1 MNLFKKYNLLF
12 FGLLISIIVIGQ
24 EKITIKGNIRDINGN
39 PIGNA
44 NIKVFTKEIEVST
57 GAVSDKNGLFNLS
70 LSNFKTTIEITHVNF
85 KKISKTINPE
95 RNSTL
100 SIKMRNKVLK
110 TLEVEYKDPGSSPT
124 EILPTIN
131 ASNIALP
138 SGNIEGLLSSVGFGV
153 RQNNELSSG
162 FSVRGGNFDENLI
175 YVNGIEVYRPFLAR
189 SGQQEGLSFI
199 NPSMVEN
206 ITFSAGGFDAKYG
219 DKLSSVLDISYKEP
233 VAFEANLSTSLLG
246 TQIQFG
252 DRPSSLINYN
262 IGFRYRTNAYLLG
275 ALDTKGEYQPRF
287 MDVQGLVNFN
297 INEKL
302 KLSVFGT
309 TANNLFSVKPEN
321 RQTNFGNINEAL
333 RFTVYYEGQEN
344 TQYKTYMGAV
354 ALKHQKSENLS
365 LNYFI
370 STFNT
375 DETEYFDLLGEYRLD
390 ELERDLGSDQYGD
403 IAYNRG
409 VGAFLNHARNQL
421 RANVINFY
429 HNGDFN
435 QGNQKTSWG
444 IKVQDEQVRNTI
456 KEWNYLDSARFNT
469 PREAD
474 SIGYQDPSNIPY
486 QELHLSKFIKADNE
500 IESSRVTGFV
510 QHRFKIDREKNIH
523 LIYKEDSNSSLD
535 TIFSTQ
541 DYFTATV
548 GLRANY
554 WSYNNQTVLSP
565 RINFKWRPAFYKFE
579 NQKIYRQNITFR
591 LATGYYYQ
599 PPFYRAARNL
609 NGELNPMI
617 RAQKSIHLVAG
628 GDMVFNMWD
637 RKFKVGSEIYY
648 KFLEDII
655 PYEIEN
661 VRVNYYGE
669 NLASGYARGID
680 LKINGEFVEGI
691 QSYASLSWLQTK
703 ENIKNDFYYEYF
715 NQEGEKI
722 IPGYTID
729 QNIVDSTRYE
739 PGFIPRPTDQRLSFS
754 MFFQDQM
761 PDDWDTDKIKWSTM
775 KVNINVLVG
784 SRLPYGPPGN
794 QRFSDTLRSSF
805 YKRVD
810 IGFSKDIINNET
822 DKSKFKEKSI
832 LNGIESMWIAFEVFN
847 LLDISNTTNYTWIR
861 DVSGRQYS
869 IPSFLTSRRLNLKLV
884 TRF

>member
-1 MNLFKKYNLLF
+1 MILNKKYLSFILM
-12 FGLLISIIVIGQ
+12 LIFSSLIFGQ
-24 EKITIKGNIRDINGN
+24 ENIIIKGSIKTSKGKPVNKANVAVVDTKIGTTSNKKGEFQFKIENNGYFN
-39 PIGNA
+39 L
-44 NIKVFTKEIEVST
+44 EVS
-57 GAVSDKNGLFNLS
+57 
-70 LSNFKTTIEITHVNF
+70 HVKF
-85 KKISKTINPE
+85 QKIHKKLNPE
-95 RNSTL
+95 TDTVIFIR
-100 SIKMRNKVLK
+100 MENKVLQ
-110 TLEVEYKDPGSSPT
+110 THNVEYIDPGSSTT

-131 ASNIALP
+131 AANVALP

-162 FSVRGGNFDENLI
+162 FNVRGGNFDENLI

-206 ITFSAGGFDAKYG
+206 IVFSAGGFDAKYG
-219 DKLSSVLDISYKEP
+219 DKLSSVLDISYREP
-233 VAFEANLSTSLLG
+233 IDFEANLSTSLLG
-246 TQIQFG
+246 TQLQFG
-252 DRPSSLINYN
+252 DRPNSLINYN
-262 IGFRYRTNAYLLG
+262 FGFRYRTNAYLLG

-287 MDVQGLVNFN
+287 ADVQGLINFN
-297 INEKL
+297 LNEKL
-302 KLSVFGT
+302 KLTAFGT
-309 TANNLFSVKPEN
+309 AANNLFSVQPEN

-344 TQYKTYMGAV
+344 TQYKTYMGA
-354 ALKHQKSENLS
+354 LSLLHQTNEKLS

-390 ELERDLGSDQYGD
+390 ELERDLSSDQYGD
-403 IAYNRG
+403 VAYNRG

-421 RANVINFY
+421 KANVINFY
-429 HNGDFN
+429 HRGDFIN
-435 QGNQKTSWG
+435 KKQKTSWG
-444 IKVQDEQVRNTI
+444 LKLQGEKVTNDI

-469 PREAD
+469 PKPID
-474 SIGYQDPSNIPY
+474 SVGYQDPSSIPY
-486 QELHLSKFIKADNE
+486 QQLVLSNLIKANNK
-500 IESSRVTGFV
+500 IASSRVTGFI
-510 QHRFKIDREKNIH
+510 QHRFKFNR
-523 LIYKEDSNSSLD
+523 LKEINLQYNSDSNFNLD
-535 TIFSTQ
+535 TTFNSQ
-541 DYFTATV
+541 DYFTATI
-548 GLRANY
+548 GARANY
-554 WSYNNQTVLSP
+554 WTFNNQNVFSP
-565 RINFKWRPAFYKFE
+565 RINIKWRPAFYKFE
-579 NQKIYRQNITFR
+579 NNQIVRKNITFR

-599 PPFYRAARNL
+599 PPFYRAARYL
-609 NGELNPMI
+609 DGSINPAI
-617 RAQKSIHLVAG
+617 RAQKSIHIVAG
-628 GDMVFNMWD
+628 GDLVFNMWN
-637 RKFKVGSEIYY
+637 RKFKFGSEIYY
-648 KFLEDII
+648 KFLKDII

-703 ENIKNDFYYEYF
+703 EDLSNDFYYEYF
-715 NQEGEKI
+715 NQNGEKI

-729 QNIVDSTRYE
+729 QTRADSILYE

-761 PDDWDTDKIKWSTM
+761 PDDWDTEKVKWSNM
-775 KVNINVLVG
+775 KVNINVLVA

-794 QRFSDTLRSSF
+794 KRYSDTLRSSF

-810 IGFSKDIINNET
+810 IGFSKDLINNET
-822 DKSKFKEKSI
+822 DRSKFKEKSI
-832 LNGIESMWIAFEVFN
+832 FNEIEALWIAFEVFN

-884 TRF
+884 ARF

>member
-1 MNLFKKYNLLF
+1 MILNKKYRSFILM
-12 FGLLISIIVIGQ
+12 LIFSSLIFGQ
-24 EKITIKGNIRDINGN
+24 ENVIIKGSIKTSKGKPVNKANVVVIDTK
-39 PIGNA
+39 IGTTSNKKGEFQFKIE
-44 NIKVFTKEIEVST
+44 NTGYFNLEVS
-57 GAVSDKNGLFNLS
+57 
-70 LSNFKTTIEITHVNF
+70 HV
-85 KKISKTINPE
+85 KYQKISKKLNPE
-95 RNSTL
+95 TDTVIFIR
-100 SIKMRNKVLK
+100 MENKVLQ
-110 TLEVEYKDPGSSPT
+110 THDVEYKDPGSSTT

-131 ASNIALP
+131 AANIALP

-162 FSVRGGNFDENLI
+162 FNVRGGNFDENLI

-206 ITFSAGGFDAKYG
+206 IIFSAGGFDAKYG
-219 DKLSSVLDISYKEP
+219 DKLSSVLDISYREP
-233 VAFEANLSTSLLG
+233 IDFEANLSTSLLG
-246 TQIQFG
+246 TQLQFG
-252 DRPSSLINYN
+252 DRPNSLINYN
-262 IGFRYRTNAYLLG
+262 FGFRYRTNAYLLG

-287 MDVQGLVNFN
+287 ADVQGLINFN
-297 INEKL
+297 LNEKL
-302 KLSVFGT
+302 KLTAFGT
-309 TANNLFSVKPEN
+309 AANNLFSVQPEN

-344 TQYKTYMGAV
+344 TQYKTYMGA
-354 ALKHQKSENLS
+354 LSLQHQTTEKLS

-390 ELERDLGSDQYGD
+390 ELERDLSSDQYGD
-403 IAYNRG
+403 VAYNRG

-421 RANVINFY
+421 KANVINFY
-429 HNGDFN
+429 HKGDFIN
-435 QGNQKTSWG
+435 KKQKTSWG
-444 IKVQDEQVRNTI
+444 LKLQGEKVTNDI

-469 PREAD
+469 PKPID
-474 SIGYQDPSNIPY
+474 SVGYQDPSSIPY
-486 QELHLSKFIKADNE
+486 QQLVLSNLIKANNK
-500 IESSRVTGFV
+500 IATSRVTGFI
-510 QHRFKIDREKNIH
+510 QHRFKFNRS
-523 LIYKEDSNSSLD
+523 KEINLQYNTDSNFNLD
-535 TIFSTQ
+535 TTFNSQ
-541 DYFTATV
+541 DYFTATI
-548 GLRANY
+548 GARANY
-554 WSYNNQTVLSP
+554 WTFNNQTVFSP
-565 RINFKWRPAFYKFE
+565 RINIKWRPAFYKFE
-579 NQKIYRQNITFR
+579 NNQIERKNITFR

-599 PPFYRAARNL
+599 PPFYRAARYL
-609 NGELNPMI
+609 DGSINPAI
-617 RAQKSIHLVAG
+617 RAQKSIHIVAG
-628 GDMVFNMWD
+628 GDLVFNMWN
-637 RKFKVGSEIYY
+637 RKFKFGSEIYY
-648 KFLEDII
+648 KFLQDII

-703 ENIKNDFYYEYF
+703 EDLFNDFYYEYF
-715 NQEGEKI
+715 NQNGEKI

-729 QNIVDSTRYE
+729 QTRADSILYE

-761 PDDWDTDKIKWSTM
+761 PNDWDTEKVKWSNM
-775 KVNINVLVG
+775 KVNINVLVA

-794 QRFSDTLRSSF
+794 KRYSDTLRSSF

-810 IGFSKDIINNET
+810 IGFCKDLINNET
-822 DKSKFKEKSI
+822 DRSKFKEKSI
-832 LNGIESMWIAFEVFN
+832 FNEIEALWIAFEVFN

-884 TRF
+884 ARF

>member
-1 MNLFKKYNLLF
+1 MILNKKYRSFILM
-12 FGLLISIIVIGQ
+12 LIFSSLIFGQ
-24 EKITIKGNIRDINGN
+24 ENVIIKGSIKTSKGKPVNKANVVVIDTKIGTTSNKKGEFQFKIENNGFFN
-39 PIGNA
+39 L
-44 NIKVFTKEIEVST
+44 EVS
-57 GAVSDKNGLFNLS
+57 
-70 LSNFKTTIEITHVNF
+70 HVKYQKIY
-85 KKISKTINPE
+85 KKLNPE
-95 RNSTL
+95 TDTVIFIR
-100 SIKMRNKVLK
+100 MENKVLQ
-110 TLEVEYKDPGSSPT
+110 THDVEYKDPGSSTT

-131 ASNIALP
+131 AANVALP

-162 FSVRGGNFDENLI
+162 FNVRGGNFDENLI

-206 ITFSAGGFDAKYG
+206 IVFSAGGFDAKYG
-219 DKLSSVLDISYKEP
+219 DKLSSVLDISYREP
-233 VAFEANLSTSLLG
+233 IDFEANLSTSLLG
-246 TQIQFG
+246 TQLQFG
-252 DRPSSLINYN
+252 DRPNSLINYN
-262 IGFRYRTNAYLLG
+262 FGFRYRTNAYLLG

-287 MDVQGLVNFN
+287 ADVQGLINFN
-297 INEKL
+297 LNEKL
-302 KLSVFGT
+302 KLTAFGSA
-309 TANNLFSVKPEN
+309 ANNLFSVQPEN

-344 TQYKTYMGAV
+344 TQYKTYMGA
-354 ALKHQKSENLS
+354 LSLQHQTTEKLS

-390 ELERDLGSDQYGD
+390 ELERDLSSDQYGD
-403 IAYNRG
+403 VAYNRG

-421 RANVINFY
+421 KANVINFY
-429 HNGDFN
+429 HKGDFIN
-435 QGNQKTSWG
+435 KKQKTSWG
-444 IKVQDEQVRNTI
+444 LKLQGEKVTNDI

-469 PREAD
+469 PKPID
-474 SIGYQDPSNIPY
+474 SVGYQDPSSIPY
-486 QELHLSKFIKADNE
+486 QQLVLSNLIKANNK
-500 IESSRVTGFV
+500 IASSRVTGFI
-510 QHRFKIDREKNIH
+510 QHRFKFNRS
-523 LIYKEDSNSSLD
+523 KEINLQYNTDSNFNLD
-535 TIFSTQ
+535 TTFNSQ
-541 DYFTATV
+541 DYFTATI
-548 GLRANY
+548 GARANY
-554 WSYNNQTVLSP
+554 WTFNNQTVFSP
-565 RINFKWRPAFYKFE
+565 RINIKWRPAFYKFE
-579 NQKIYRQNITFR
+579 NNQIERKNITFR

-599 PPFYRAARNL
+599 PPFYRAARYL
-609 NGELNPMI
+609 DGSINPAI
-617 RAQKSIHLVAG
+617 RAQKSIHIVAG
-628 GDMVFNMWD
+628 GDLVFNMWN
-637 RKFKVGSEIYY
+637 RKFKFGSEIYY
-648 KFLEDII
+648 KFLQDII

-703 ENIKNDFYYEYF
+703 EDLSNDFYYEYF
-715 NQEGEKI
+715 NQNGDKI

-729 QNIVDSTRYE
+729 QTRADSILYE

-761 PDDWDTDKIKWSTM
+761 PDDWDTEKVKWSNM
-775 KVNINVLVG
+775 KVNINILVA

-794 QRFSDTLRSSF
+794 KRYSDTLRSSF

-810 IGFSKDIINNET
+810 IGFSKDLINNET
-822 DKSKFKEKSI
+822 DRSKFKEKSI
-832 LNGIESMWIAFEVFN
+832 FNEIEALWIAFEIFN

-884 TRF
+884 ARF

>member
-1 MNLFKKYNLLF
+1 MILNKKNGSFILMLIF
-12 FGLLISIIVIGQ
+12 SSLVFGQENIIIKGSLKTSKGKPINKANISVIGT
-24 EKITIKGNIRDINGN
+24 KIGTTSNKKGEF
-39 PIGNA
+39 
-44 NIKVFTKEIEVST
+44 KFEIENT
-57 GAVSDKNGLFNLS
+57 GSFNLEVS
-70 LSNFKTTIEITHVNF
+70 HV
-85 KKISKTINPE
+85 KYQKISKKL
-95 RNSTL
+95 NSDTD
-100 SIKMRNKVLK
+100 SVIFIKMKNKVLQ
-110 TLEVEYKDPGSSPT
+110 TLDVEYKDPGSSTT

-131 ASNIALP
+131 ASNVALP

-162 FSVRGGNFDENLI
+162 FNVRGGNFDENLI

-206 ITFSAGGFDAKYG
+206 IVFSAGGFDAKYG
-219 DKLSSVLDISYKEP
+219 DKLSSVLDISYREP
-233 VAFEANLSTSLLG
+233 VDFEANLSTSLLG
-246 TQIQFG
+246 TQLQFG
-252 DRPSSLINYN
+252 DRPNSLINYN
-262 IGFRYRTNAYLLG
+262 FGFRYRTNAYLLG

-287 MDVQGLVNFN
+287 ADVQGLINFN
-297 INEKL
+297 LNEKL
-302 KLSVFGT
+302 KLTLFGT
-309 TANNLFSVKPEN
+309 AANNLFSVQPEN

-344 TQYKTYMGAV
+344 TQYKTYMGA
-354 ALKHQKSENLS
+354 LSLQHQTTEKLS

-390 ELERDLGSDQYGD
+390 ELERDLSSDQYGD
-403 IAYNRG
+403 VAYNRG

-421 RANVINFY
+421 KANVINFY
-429 HNGDFN
+429 HKGDFIN
-435 QGNQKTSWG
+435 KKQKTSWG
-444 IKVQDEQVRNTI
+444 LKLQGENVTNDI

-469 PREAD
+469 PKPID
-474 SIGYQDPSNIPY
+474 SVGYQDPSSIPY
-486 QELHLSKFIKADNE
+486 QQLVLSNLIKANNK
-500 IESSRVTGFV
+500 IASSRVTGFI
-510 QHRFKIDREKNIH
+510 QHRFKFNRS
-523 LIYKEDSNSSLD
+523 KEINLQYNTDSNFNLD
-535 TIFSTQ
+535 TTFTSQ
-541 DYFTATV
+541 DYFTATI
-548 GLRANY
+548 GARANY
-554 WSYNNQTVLSP
+554 WTFNNQTVFSP
-565 RINFKWRPAFYKFE
+565 RINIKWRPAFYKFE
-579 NQKIYRQNITFR
+579 NNQIVRKNITFR

-599 PPFYRAARNL
+599 PPFYRAARYL
-609 NGELNPMI
+609 DGSINPTI
-617 RAQKSIHLVAG
+617 RAQKSIHIVAG
-628 GDMVFNMWD
+628 GDLVFNMWD
-637 RKFKVGSEIYY
+637 RKFKFGSEIYY
-648 KFLEDII
+648 KFLQDII

-703 ENIKNDFYYEYF
+703 EDLSNDFYYEYF
-715 NQEGEKI
+715 NQNGEKI

-729 QNIVDSTRYE
+729 QNRADSILYE

-761 PDDWDTDKIKWSTM
+761 PDDWDTEKVKWSNM
-775 KVNINVLVG
+775 KVNINVLVA

-794 QRFSDTLRSSF
+794 KRYSDTLRSSF

-810 IGFSKDIINNET
+810 IGFSKYLINNET
-822 DKSKFKEKSI
+822 DRSKFKEKSI
-832 LNGIESMWIAFEVFN
+832 FNEIEALWIAFEVFN

-884 TRF
+884 ARF

>member
-1 MNLFKKYNLLF
+1 MILNKKNGSFILMLF
-12 FGLLISIIVIGQ
+12 FTSLVFGQ
-24 EKITIKGNIRDINGN
+24 ENVTIKGSLKTSKGKPINK
-39 PIGNA
+39 A
-44 NIKVFTKEIEVST
+44 NISVIGTKIGTTSNKKGEFKFEIENT
-57 GAVSDKNGLFNLS
+57 GSFNLEVS
-70 LSNFKTTIEITHVNF
+70 HV
-85 KKISKTINPE
+85 KYQKISKKL
-95 RNSTL
+95 NSDTD
-100 SIKMRNKVLK
+100 SVIFIKMKNKVLQ
-110 TLEVEYKDPGSSPT
+110 TLDVEYKDPGSSTT

-131 ASNIALP
+131 ASNVALP

-162 FSVRGGNFDENLI
+162 FNVRGGNFDENLI

-206 ITFSAGGFDAKYG
+206 IVFSAGGFDAKYG
-219 DKLSSVLDISYKEP
+219 DKLSSVLDISYREP
-233 VAFEANLSTSLLG
+233 VDFEANLSTSLLG
-246 TQIQFG
+246 TQLQFG
-252 DRPSSLINYN
+252 DRPNSLINYN
-262 IGFRYRTNAYLLG
+262 FGFRYRTNAYLLG

-287 MDVQGLVNFN
+287 ADVQGLINFN
-297 INEKL
+297 LNEKL
-302 KLSVFGT
+302 KLTAFGT
-309 TANNLFSVKPEN
+309 AANNLFSVQPEN

-344 TQYKTYMGAV
+344 TQYKTYMGA
-354 ALKHQKSENLS
+354 LSLQHQTTEKLS

-390 ELERDLGSDQYGD
+390 ELERDLSSDQYGD
-403 IAYNRG
+403 VAYNRG

-421 RANVINFY
+421 KANVINFY
-429 HNGDFN
+429 HKGDFIN
-435 QGNQKTSWG
+435 KKQKTSWG
-444 IKVQDEQVRNTI
+444 LKLQGENVTNDI

-469 PREAD
+469 PKPID
-474 SIGYQDPSNIPY
+474 SVGYQDPSSIPY
-486 QELHLSKFIKADNE
+486 QQLVLSNLIKANNK
-500 IESSRVTGFV
+500 IASSRLTGFV
-510 QHRFKIDREKNIH
+510 QHRFKFNRS
-523 LIYKEDSNSSLD
+523 KEINLQYNTDSNFNLD
-535 TIFSTQ
+535 TTFTSQ
-541 DYFTATV
+541 DYFTATI
-548 GLRANY
+548 GARANY
-554 WSYNNQTVLSP
+554 WTFNNQTVFSP
-565 RINFKWRPAFYKFE
+565 RINIKWRPAFYKFE
-579 NQKIYRQNITFR
+579 NNQIVRKNITFR

-599 PPFYRAARNL
+599 PPFYRAARYL
-609 NGELNPMI
+609 DGSINPTI
-617 RAQKSIHLVAG
+617 RAQKSIHIVAG
-628 GDMVFNMWD
+628 GDLVFNMWD
-637 RKFKVGSEIYY
+637 RKFKFGSEIYY
-648 KFLEDII
+648 KFLQDII

-703 ENIKNDFYYEYF
+703 EDLSNDFYYEYF
-715 NQEGEKI
+715 NQNGEKI

-729 QNIVDSTRYE
+729 QNRADSILYE

-761 PDDWDTDKIKWSTM
+761 PDDWDTEKVKWSNM
-775 KVNINVLVG
+775 KVNINVLVA

-794 QRFSDTLRSSF
+794 KRYSDTLRSSF

-810 IGFSKDIINNET
+810 IGFSKDLINNET
-822 DKSKFKEKSI
+822 DRSKFKEKSI
-832 LNGIESMWIAFEVFN
+832 FNEIEALWIAFEVFN

-884 TRF
+884 ARF

>member
-1 MNLFKKYNLLF
+1 MILNKKYRSFILM
-12 FGLLISIIVIGQ
+12 LIFSSLIFGQ
-24 EKITIKGNIRDINGN
+24 ENVIIKGSIKTSKGKPVNKANVVVIDTK
-39 PIGNA
+39 IGTTSN
-44 NIKVFTKEIEVST
+44 KKGEFQFEIENT
-57 GAVSDKNGLFNLS
+57 GYFNLEVS
-70 LSNFKTTIEITHVNF
+70 HV
-85 KKISKTINPE
+85 KYQKISKKLNTETDTVILI
-95 RNSTL
+95 RM
-100 SIKMRNKVLK
+100 KNKVLQ
-110 TLEVEYKDPGSSPT
+110 THDVEYKDPGSSTT

-131 ASNIALP
+131 AANVALP

-162 FSVRGGNFDENLI
+162 FNVRGGNFDENLI

-206 ITFSAGGFDAKYG
+206 IVFSAGGFDAKYG
-219 DKLSSVLDISYKEP
+219 DKLSSVLDISYREP
-233 VAFEANLSTSLLG
+233 IDFEANLSTSLLG
-246 TQIQFG
+246 TQLQFG
-252 DRPSSLINYN
+252 DRPNSLINYN
-262 IGFRYRTNAYLLG
+262 FGFRYRTNAYLLG

-287 MDVQGLVNFN
+287 ADVQGLINFN
-297 INEKL
+297 LNEKL
-302 KLSVFGT
+302 KLTAFGT
-309 TANNLFSVKPEN
+309 AANNLFSVQPEN

-344 TQYKTYMGAV
+344 TQYKTYMGA
-354 ALKHQKSENLS
+354 LSLQHQTTEKLS

-390 ELERDLGSDQYGD
+390 ELERDLSSDQYGD
-403 IAYNRG
+403 VAYNRG

-421 RANVINFY
+421 KANVINFY
-429 HNGDFN
+429 HKGDFIN
-435 QGNQKTSWG
+435 KKQKTSWG
-444 IKVQDEQVRNTI
+444 LKLQGEKVTNDI

-469 PREAD
+469 PKPID
-474 SIGYQDPSNIPY
+474 SVGYQDPSSIPY
-486 QELHLSKFIKADNE
+486 QQLVLSNLIKANNKM
-500 IESSRVTGFV
+500 ESSRVTGFV
-510 QHRFKIDREKNIH
+510 QHRFKFNRSKDINFQ
-523 LIYKEDSNSSLD
+523 YTTDSNFNLD
-535 TIFSTQ
+535 TTFTSQ
-541 DYFTATV
+541 DYFTATI
-548 GLRANY
+548 GARANY
-554 WSYNNQTVLSP
+554 WTFNNQTVFSP
-565 RINFKWRPAFYKFE
+565 RINIKWRPAFYKFE
-579 NQKIYRQNITFR
+579 NNQIERKNITFR

-599 PPFYRAARNL
+599 PPFYRAARYL
-609 NGELNPMI
+609 DGSINPAI
-617 RAQKSIHLVAG
+617 RAQKSIHIVAG
-628 GDMVFNMWD
+628 GDLVFNMWD
-637 RKFKVGSEIYY
+637 RKFKFGSEIYY
-648 KFLEDII
+648 KFLQDII

-661 VRVNYYGE
+661 VRVNYYGQ

-703 ENIKNDFYYEYF
+703 EDLSNDFYYEYF
-715 NQEGEKI
+715 NQNGEKI

-729 QNIVDSTRYE
+729 QNRADSILYE

-761 PDDWDTDKIKWSTM
+761 PDDWDTEKIKWSNM
-775 KVNINVLVG
+775 KVNINILVA

-794 QRFSDTLRSSF
+794 KRYSDTLRSSF

-810 IGFSKDIINNET
+810 IGFSKDLINNET
-822 DKSKFKEKSI
+822 DRSKFKEKSI
-832 LNGIESMWIAFEVFN
+832 FNEIEALWIAFEVFN

-884 TRF
+884 ARF

>member
-1 MNLFKKYNLLF
+1 MILNKKYRSF
-12 FGLLISIIVIGQ
+12 ILILIFSSLIFGQ
-24 EKITIKGNIRDINGN
+24 ENVIIKGSIKTSKGKPVNKANVVVIDTK
-39 PIGNA
+39 IGTTSNKKGEFQFKIE
-44 NIKVFTKEIEVST
+44 NTGYFNLEVS
-57 GAVSDKNGLFNLS
+57 
-70 LSNFKTTIEITHVNF
+70 HV
-85 KKISKTINPE
+85 KYQKISKKLNPE
-95 RNSTL
+95 TDTVIFIR
-100 SIKMRNKVLK
+100 MENKVLQ
-110 TLEVEYKDPGSSPT
+110 THDVEYKDPGSSTT

-131 ASNIALP
+131 AANVALP

-162 FSVRGGNFDENLI
+162 FNVRGGNFDENLI

-206 ITFSAGGFDAKYG
+206 IVFSAGGFDAKYG
-219 DKLSSVLDISYKEP
+219 DKLSSVLDISYREP
-233 VAFEANLSTSLLG
+233 IDFEANLSTSLLG
-246 TQIQFG
+246 TQLQFG
-252 DRPSSLINYN
+252 DRPNSLINYN
-262 IGFRYRTNAYLLG
+262 FGFRYRTNAYLLG

-287 MDVQGLVNFN
+287 ADVQGLINFN
-297 INEKL
+297 LNEKL
-302 KLSVFGT
+302 KLTAFGT
-309 TANNLFSVKPEN
+309 AANNLFSVQPEN

-344 TQYKTYMGAV
+344 TQYKTYMGA
-354 ALKHQKSENLS
+354 LSLQHQTTEKLS

-390 ELERDLGSDQYGD
+390 ELERDLSSDQYGD
-403 IAYNRG
+403 VAYNRG

-421 RANVINFY
+421 KANVINFY
-429 HNGDFN
+429 HKGDFIN
-435 QGNQKTSWG
+435 KKQKTSWG
-444 IKVQDEQVRNTI
+444 LKLQGEKVTNDI

-469 PREAD
+469 PKPID
-474 SIGYQDPSNIPY
+474 SVGYQDPSSIPY
-486 QELHLSKFIKADNE
+486 QQLVLSNLIKANNK
-500 IESSRVTGFV
+500 IASSRVTGFI
-510 QHRFKIDREKNIH
+510 QHRFKFNRS
-523 LIYKEDSNSSLD
+523 KEINLQYNTDSNFNLD
-535 TIFSTQ
+535 TTFNSQ
-541 DYFTATV
+541 DYFTATI
-548 GLRANY
+548 GARANY
-554 WSYNNQTVLSP
+554 WTFNNQTVFSP
-565 RINFKWRPAFYKFE
+565 RINIKWRPAFYKFE
-579 NQKIYRQNITFR
+579 NNQIERKNITFR

-599 PPFYRAARNL
+599 PPFYRAARYL
-609 NGELNPMI
+609 DGSINPAI
-617 RAQKSIHLVAG
+617 RAQKSIHIVAG
-628 GDMVFNMWD
+628 GDLVFNMWN
-637 RKFKVGSEIYY
+637 RKFKFGSEIYY
-648 KFLEDII
+648 KFLQDII

-703 ENIKNDFYYEYF
+703 EDLSNDFYYEYF
-715 NQEGEKI
+715 NQNGEKI

-729 QNIVDSTRYE
+729 QTRADSILYE

-761 PDDWDTDKIKWSTM
+761 PDDWDTEKIKWSNM
-775 KVNINVLVG
+775 KVNINILVA

-794 QRFSDTLRSSF
+794 KRYSDTLRSSF

-810 IGFSKDIINNET
+810 IGFSKDLINNET
-822 DKSKFKEKSI
+822 DRSKFKEKSI
-832 LNGIESMWIAFEVFN
+832 FNEIEALWIAFEVFN

-884 TRF
+884 ARF

>member
-1 MNLFKKYNLLF
+1 MILNKKYRSFILM
-12 FGLLISIIVIGQ
+12 LIFSSLIFGQ
-24 EKITIKGNIRDINGN
+24 ENVIIKGSIKTSKGKPVNKANVVVIDTK
-39 PIGNA
+39 IGTTSN
-44 NIKVFTKEIEVST
+44 KKGEFQFEIENT
-57 GAVSDKNGLFNLS
+57 GYFNLEVS
-70 LSNFKTTIEITHVNF
+70 HV
-85 KKISKTINPE
+85 KYQKISKKLNPE
-95 RNSTL
+95 TDTVIFIR
-100 SIKMRNKVLK
+100 MENKVLQ
-110 TLEVEYKDPGSSPT
+110 THDVEYKDPGSSTT

-131 ASNIALP
+131 AANVALP

-162 FSVRGGNFDENLI
+162 FNVRGGNFDENLI

-206 ITFSAGGFDAKYG
+206 IVFSAGGFDAKYG
-219 DKLSSVLDISYKEP
+219 DKLSSVLDISYREP
-233 VAFEANLSTSLLG
+233 IDFEANLSTSLLG
-246 TQIQFG
+246 TQLQFG
-252 DRPSSLINYN
+252 DRPNSLINYN
-262 IGFRYRTNAYLLG
+262 FGFRYRTNAYLLG

-287 MDVQGLVNFN
+287 ADVQGLINFN
-297 INEKL
+297 LNEKL
-302 KLSVFGT
+302 KLTAFGT
-309 TANNLFSVKPEN
+309 AANNLFSVQPEN

-344 TQYKTYMGAV
+344 TQYKTYMGA
-354 ALKHQKSENLS
+354 LSLQHQTTEKLS

-390 ELERDLGSDQYGD
+390 ELERDLSSDQYGD
-403 IAYNRG
+403 VAYNRG

-421 RANVINFY
+421 KANVINFY
-429 HNGDFN
+429 HKGDFIN
-435 QGNQKTSWG
+435 KKQKTSWG
-444 IKVQDEQVRNTI
+444 LKLQGEKVTNDI

-469 PREAD
+469 PKPID
-474 SIGYQDPSNIPY
+474 SVGYQDPSSIPY
-486 QELHLSKFIKADNE
+486 QQLVLSNLIKANNK
-500 IESSRVTGFV
+500 IASSRVTGFV
-510 QHRFKIDREKNIH
+510 QHRFKFNRS
-523 LIYKEDSNSSLD
+523 KEINLQYNTDSNFNLD
-535 TIFSTQ
+535 TTFASQ
-541 DYFTATV
+541 DYFTATI
-548 GLRANY
+548 GARANY
-554 WSYNNQTVLSP
+554 WTFNNQTVFSP
-565 RINFKWRPAFYKFE
+565 RINIKWRPAFYKFE
-579 NQKIYRQNITFR
+579 NNQIVRKNITFR

-599 PPFYRAARNL
+599 PPFYRAARYL
-609 NGELNPMI
+609 DGSINPAI
-617 RAQKSIHLVAG
+617 RAQKSIHIVAG
-628 GDMVFNMWD
+628 GDLVFNMWD
-637 RKFKVGSEIYY
+637 RKFKFGSEIYY
-648 KFLEDII
+648 KFLQDII

-661 VRVNYYGE
+661 VRVNYYGQ

-703 ENIKNDFYYEYF
+703 EDLSNDFYYEYF
-715 NQEGEKI
+715 NQNGEKI

-729 QNIVDSTRYE
+729 QNRADSILYE

-761 PDDWDTDKIKWSTM
+761 PDDWDTEKIKWSNM
-775 KVNINVLVG
+775 KVNINILVA

-794 QRFSDTLRSSF
+794 KRYSDTLRSSF

-810 IGFSKDIINNET
+810 IGFSKDLINNET
-822 DKSKFKEKSI
+822 DRSKFKEKSI
-832 LNGIESMWIAFEVFN
+832 FNEIEALWIAFEVFN

-884 TRF
+884 ARF

>member
-1 MNLFKKYNLLF
+1 M
-12 FGLLISIIVIGQ
+12 LIFSSLIFGQ
-24 EKITIKGNIRDINGN
+24 ENVIIKGSIKTSKGKPVNKANVVVIDTK
-39 PIGNA
+39 IGTTSN
-44 NIKVFTKEIEVST
+44 KKGEFQFEIENT
-57 GAVSDKNGLFNLS
+57 GYFNLEVS
-70 LSNFKTTIEITHVNF
+70 HV
-85 KKISKTINPE
+85 KYQKISKKLNPE
-95 RNSTL
+95 TDTVIFIR
-100 SIKMRNKVLK
+100 MENKVLQ
-110 TLEVEYKDPGSSPT
+110 THDVEYKDPGSSTT

-131 ASNIALP
+131 AANVALP

-162 FSVRGGNFDENLI
+162 FNVRGGNFDENLI

-206 ITFSAGGFDAKYG
+206 IVFSAGGFDAKYG
-219 DKLSSVLDISYKEP
+219 DKLSSVLDISYREP
-233 VAFEANLSTSLLG
+233 IDFEANLSTSLLG
-246 TQIQFG
+246 TQLQFG
-252 DRPSSLINYN
+252 DRPNSLINYN
-262 IGFRYRTNAYLLG
+262 FGFRYRTNAYLLG

-287 MDVQGLVNFN
+287 ADVQGLINFN
-297 INEKL
+297 LNEKL
-302 KLSVFGT
+302 KLTAFGT
-309 TANNLFSVKPEN
+309 AANNLFSVQPEN

-344 TQYKTYMGAV
+344 TQYKTYMGA
-354 ALKHQKSENLS
+354 LSLQHQTTEKLS

-370 STFNT
+370 SSFNT

-390 ELERDLGSDQYGD
+390 ELERDLSSDQYGD
-403 IAYNRG
+403 VAYNRG

-421 RANVINFY
+421 KANVINFY
-429 HNGDFN
+429 HKGDFIN
-435 QGNQKTSWG
+435 KKQKTSWG
-444 IKVQDEQVRNTI
+444 LKLQGEKVTNDI

-469 PREAD
+469 PKPID
-474 SIGYQDPSNIPY
+474 SVGYQDPSSIPY
-486 QELHLSKFIKADNE
+486 QQLVLSNLIKANNKM
-500 IESSRVTGFV
+500 ESSRVTGFI
-510 QHRFKIDREKNIH
+510 QHRFKFNRS
-523 LIYKEDSNSSLD
+523 KEINLQYNTDSNFNLD
-535 TIFSTQ
+535 TTFTSQ
-541 DYFTATV
+541 DYFTATI
-548 GLRANY
+548 GARANY
-554 WSYNNQTVLSP
+554 WTFNNQTVFSP
-565 RINFKWRPAFYKFE
+565 RINIKWRPAFYKFE
-579 NQKIYRQNITFR
+579 NNQIVRKNITFR

-599 PPFYRAARNL
+599 PPFYRAARYL
-609 NGELNPMI
+609 DGSINPAI
-617 RAQKSIHLVAG
+617 RAQKSIHIVAG
-628 GDMVFNMWD
+628 GDLVFNMWN
-637 RKFKVGSEIYY
+637 RKFKFGSEIYY
-648 KFLEDII
+648 KFLQDII

-703 ENIKNDFYYEYF
+703 EDLSNDFYYEYF
-715 NQEGEKI
+715 NQNGEKI

-729 QNIVDSTRYE
+729 QNRADSILYE

-761 PDDWDTDKIKWSTM
+761 PDDWDTEKIKWSNM
-775 KVNINVLVG
+775 KVNINILVA

-794 QRFSDTLRSSF
+794 KRYSDTLRSSF

-810 IGFSKDIINNET
+810 IGFSKDLINNET
-822 DKSKFKEKSI
+822 DRSKFKEKSI
-832 LNGIESMWIAFEVFN
+832 FNEIEALWIAFEVFN

-884 TRF
+884 ARF

>member
-1 MNLFKKYNLLF
+1 M
-12 FGLLISIIVIGQ
+12 LIFSSLIFGQ
-24 EKITIKGNIRDINGN
+24 ENVIIKGSIKTSKGKPVNKANVAVVDTK
-39 PIGNA
+39 IGTTSNKKGEFQFKIE
-44 NIKVFTKEIEVST
+44 NTGYFNLEVS
-57 GAVSDKNGLFNLS
+57 
-70 LSNFKTTIEITHVNF
+70 HV
-85 KKISKTINPE
+85 KYQKISKKLNPE
-95 RNSTL
+95 TDTVIFIR
-100 SIKMRNKVLK
+100 MENKVLQ
-110 TLEVEYKDPGSSPT
+110 THDVEYKDPGSSTT

-131 ASNIALP
+131 AANVALP

-162 FSVRGGNFDENLI
+162 FNVRGGNFDENLI

-206 ITFSAGGFDAKYG
+206 IVFSAGGFDAKYG
-219 DKLSSVLDISYKEP
+219 DKLSSVLDISYREP
-233 VAFEANLSTSLLG
+233 IDFEANLSTSLLG
-246 TQIQFG
+246 TQLQFG
-252 DRPSSLINYN
+252 DRPNSLINYN
-262 IGFRYRTNAYLLG
+262 FGFRYRTNAYLLG

-287 MDVQGLVNFN
+287 ADVQGLINFN
-297 INEKL
+297 LNEKL
-302 KLSVFGT
+302 RLTAFGT
-309 TANNLFSVKPEN
+309 AANNLFSVQPEN

-344 TQYKTYMGAV
+344 TQYKTYIGA
-354 ALKHQKSENLS
+354 LSLQHQTTEKLS

-390 ELERDLGSDQYGD
+390 ELERDLSSDQYGD
-403 IAYNRG
+403 VAYNRG

-421 RANVINFY
+421 KANVINFY
-429 HNGDFN
+429 HKGDFIN
-435 QGNQKTSWG
+435 KKQKTSWG
-444 IKVQDEQVRNTI
+444 LKLQGEKVTNDI

-469 PREAD
+469 PKPID
-474 SIGYQDPSNIPY
+474 SVGYQDPSSIPY
-486 QELHLSKFIKADNE
+486 QQLVLSNLIKANNK
-500 IESSRVTGFV
+500 IASSRLTGFI
-510 QHRFKIDREKNIH
+510 QHRFKFNRS
-523 LIYKEDSNSSLD
+523 KEINLQYSTDSNFNLD
-535 TIFSTQ
+535 TIFNSQ
-541 DYFTATV
+541 DYFTATI
-548 GLRANY
+548 GARANY
-554 WSYNNQTVLSP
+554 WTFNNQTVFSP
-565 RINFKWRPAFYKFE
+565 RINIKWRPAFYKFE
-579 NQKIYRQNITFR
+579 NNQIVRKNITFR

-599 PPFYRAARNL
+599 PPFYRAARYL
-609 NGELNPMI
+609 DGSINPAI
-617 RAQKSIHLVAG
+617 RAQKSIHIVAG
-628 GDMVFNMWD
+628 GDLVFNMWD
-637 RKFKVGSEIYY
+637 RKFKFGSEIYY
-648 KFLEDII
+648 KFLQDII

-691 QSYASLSWLQTK
+691 QSYASLTWLQTK
-703 ENIKNDFYYEYF
+703 EDLSNDFYYEYF
-715 NQEGEKI
+715 NQNGEKI

-729 QNIVDSTRYE
+729 QNRVDSILYE

-761 PDDWDTDKIKWSTM
+761 PDDWDTEKIKWSNM
-775 KVNINVLVG
+775 KVNINILIA

-794 QRFSDTLRSSF
+794 KRYSDTLRSSF

-810 IGFSKDIINNET
+810 IGFSKDLINNET
-822 DKSKFKEKSI
+822 DRSKFKEKSI
-832 LNGIESMWIAFEVFN
+832 FNEIEALWIAFEVFN

-884 TRF
+884 ARF

>member
-1 MNLFKKYNLLF
+1 MILNKKNGSFILMLIF
-12 FGLLISIIVIGQ
+12 SSLVFGQENIIIKGSLKTSKGKPINKANISVIGT
-24 EKITIKGNIRDINGN
+24 KIGTISNKKGEF
-39 PIGNA
+39 
-44 NIKVFTKEIEVST
+44 KFEIENT
-57 GAVSDKNGLFNLS
+57 GSFNLEVS
-70 LSNFKTTIEITHVNF
+70 HV
-85 KKISKTINPE
+85 KYQKISKKL
-95 RNSTL
+95 NSDTD
-100 SIKMRNKVLK
+100 SVIFIKMKNKVLQ
-110 TLEVEYKDPGSSPT
+110 TLDVEYKDPGSSTT

-131 ASNIALP
+131 ASNVALP

-162 FSVRGGNFDENLI
+162 FNVRGGNFDENLI

-206 ITFSAGGFDAKYG
+206 IVFSAGGFDAKYG
-219 DKLSSVLDISYKEP
+219 DKLSSVLDISYREP
-233 VAFEANLSTSLLG
+233 VDFEANLSTSLLG
-246 TQIQFG
+246 TQLQFG
-252 DRPSSLINYN
+252 DRPNSLINYN
-262 IGFRYRTNAYLLG
+262 FGFRYRTNAYLLG

-287 MDVQGLVNFN
+287 ADVQGLINFN
-297 INEKL
+297 LNEKL
-302 KLSVFGT
+302 KLTLFGT
-309 TANNLFSVKPEN
+309 AANNLFSVQPEN

-344 TQYKTYMGAV
+344 TQYKTYMGA
-354 ALKHQKSENLS
+354 LSLQHQTTEKLS

-390 ELERDLGSDQYGD
+390 ELERDLSSDQYGD
-403 IAYNRG
+403 VAYNRG

-421 RANVINFY
+421 KANVINFY
-429 HNGDFN
+429 HKGDFIN
-435 QGNQKTSWG
+435 KKQKTSWG
-444 IKVQDEQVRNTI
+444 LKLQGENVTNDI

-469 PREAD
+469 PKPID
-474 SIGYQDPSNIPY
+474 SVGYQDPSSIPY
-486 QELHLSKFIKADNE
+486 QQLVLSNLIKANNK
-500 IESSRVTGFV
+500 IASSRVTGFI
-510 QHRFKIDREKNIH
+510 QHRFKFNRS
-523 LIYKEDSNSSLD
+523 KEINLQYNTDSNFNLD
-535 TIFSTQ
+535 TTFTSQ
-541 DYFTATV
+541 DYFTATI
-548 GLRANY
+548 GARANY
-554 WSYNNQTVLSP
+554 WTFNNQTVFSP
-565 RINFKWRPAFYKFE
+565 RINIKWRPAFYKYE
-579 NQKIYRQNITFR
+579 NNQIIRKNITFR

-599 PPFYRAARNL
+599 PPFYRAARYL
-609 NGELNPMI
+609 DGSINPTI
-617 RAQKSIHLVAG
+617 RAQKSIHIVAG
-628 GDMVFNMWD
+628 GDLVFNMWD
-637 RKFKVGSEIYY
+637 RKFKFGSEIYY
-648 KFLEDII
+648 KFLQDII

-703 ENIKNDFYYEYF
+703 EDLSNDFYYEYF
-715 NQEGEKI
+715 NQNGEKI

-729 QNIVDSTRYE
+729 QNRADSILYE

-761 PDDWDTDKIKWSTM
+761 PDDWDTEKVKWSNM
-775 KVNINVLVG
+775 KVNINVLVA

-794 QRFSDTLRSSF
+794 KRYSDTLRSSF

-810 IGFSKDIINNET
+810 IGFSKDLINNET
-822 DKSKFKEKSI
+822 DRSKFKEKSI
-832 LNGIESMWIAFEVFN
+832 FNEIEALWIAFEVFN

-884 TRF
+884 ARF

>member
-1 MNLFKKYNLLF
+1 MILNKKNGSFILMLIF
-12 FGLLISIIVIGQ
+12 SSLVFGQENIIIKGSLKTSKGKPINKANISVIGT
-24 EKITIKGNIRDINGN
+24 KIGTISNKKGEF
-39 PIGNA
+39 
-44 NIKVFTKEIEVST
+44 KFEIENT
-57 GAVSDKNGLFNLS
+57 GSFNLEVS
-70 LSNFKTTIEITHVNF
+70 HV
-85 KKISKTINPE
+85 KYQKISKKL
-95 RNSTL
+95 NSDTD
-100 SIKMRNKVLK
+100 SVIFIKMKNKVLQ
-110 TLEVEYKDPGSSPT
+110 TLDVEYKDPGSSTT

-131 ASNIALP
+131 ASNVALP

-162 FSVRGGNFDENLI
+162 FNVRGGNFDENLI

-206 ITFSAGGFDAKYG
+206 IVFSAGGFDAKYG
-219 DKLSSVLDISYKEP
+219 DKLSSVLDISYREP
-233 VAFEANLSTSLLG
+233 VDFEANLSTSLLG
-246 TQIQFG
+246 TQLQFG
-252 DRPSSLINYN
+252 DRPNSLINYN
-262 IGFRYRTNAYLLG
+262 FGFRYRTNAYLLG

-287 MDVQGLVNFN
+287 ADVQGLINFN
-297 INEKL
+297 LNEKL
-302 KLSVFGT
+302 KLTAFGT
-309 TANNLFSVKPEN
+309 AANNLFSVQPEN

-344 TQYKTYMGAV
+344 TQYKTYMGA
-354 ALKHQKSENLS
+354 LSLQHQTTEKLS
-365 LNYFI
+365 LNYFF

-390 ELERDLGSDQYGD
+390 ELERDLSSDQYGD
-403 IAYNRG
+403 VAYNRG

-421 RANVINFY
+421 KANVINFY
-429 HNGDFN
+429 HKGDFIN
-435 QGNQKTSWG
+435 KKQKTSWG
-444 IKVQDEQVRNTI
+444 LKLQGEKVTNDI

-469 PREAD
+469 PKPID
-474 SIGYQDPSNIPY
+474 SVGYQDPSSIPY
-486 QELHLSKFIKADNE
+486 QQLVLSNLIKANNK
-500 IESSRVTGFV
+500 IASSRLTGFV
-510 QHRFKIDREKNIH
+510 QHRFKFNRS
-523 LIYKEDSNSSLD
+523 KEINLQYNTDSNFNLD
-535 TIFSTQ
+535 TTFTSQ
-541 DYFTATV
+541 DYFMATI
-548 GLRANY
+548 GARANY
-554 WSYNNQTVLSP
+554 WTFNNQTVFSP
-565 RINFKWRPAFYKFE
+565 RINIKWRPAFYKFE
-579 NQKIYRQNITFR
+579 NNQIVRKNITFR

-609 NGELNPMI
+609 DGSINPTI
-617 RAQKSIHLVAG
+617 RAQKSIHIVAG
-628 GDMVFNMWD
+628 GDLVFNMWD
-637 RKFKVGSEIYY
+637 RKFKFGSEIYY
-648 KFLEDII
+648 KFLQDII

-703 ENIKNDFYYEYF
+703 EDLSNDFYYEYF
-715 NQEGEKI
+715 NQNGEKI

-729 QNIVDSTRYE
+729 QNRADSILYE

-761 PDDWDTDKIKWSTM
+761 PDDWDTEKVKWSNM
-775 KVNINVLVG
+775 KVNINFLVA

-794 QRFSDTLRSSF
+794 KRYSDTLRSSF

-810 IGFSKDIINNET
+810 IGFSKDLINNET
-822 DKSKFKEKSI
+822 DRSKFKEKSI
-832 LNGIESMWIAFEVFN
+832 FNEIEALWIAFEVFN

-884 TRF
+884 ARF

>member
-1 MNLFKKYNLLF
+1 M
-12 FGLLISIIVIGQ
+12 LIFSSLIFGQ
-24 EKITIKGNIRDINGN
+24 ENVIIKGSIKTSKGKPVNKANVVVIDTK
-39 PIGNA
+39 IGTTSN
-44 NIKVFTKEIEVST
+44 KKGEFQFEIENT
-57 GAVSDKNGLFNLS
+57 GYFNLEVS
-70 LSNFKTTIEITHVNF
+70 HV
-85 KKISKTINPE
+85 KYQKISKKLNPE
-95 RNSTL
+95 TDTVIFIR
-100 SIKMRNKVLK
+100 MENKVLQ
-110 TLEVEYKDPGSSPT
+110 THDVEYKDPGSSTT

-131 ASNIALP
+131 AANVALP

-162 FSVRGGNFDENLI
+162 FNVRGGNFDENLI

-206 ITFSAGGFDAKYG
+206 IVFSAGGFDAKYG
-219 DKLSSVLDISYKEP
+219 DKLSSVLDISYREP
-233 VAFEANLSTSLLG
+233 IDFEANLSTSLLG
-246 TQIQFG
+246 TQLQFG
-252 DRPSSLINYN
+252 DRPNSLINYN
-262 IGFRYRTNAYLLG
+262 FGFRYRTNAYLLG

-287 MDVQGLVNFN
+287 ADVQGLINFN
-297 INEKL
+297 LNEKL
-302 KLSVFGT
+302 RLTAFGT
-309 TANNLFSVKPEN
+309 AANNLFSVQPEN

-344 TQYKTYMGAV
+344 TQYKTYIGA
-354 ALKHQKSENLS
+354 LSLQHQTTEKLS

-390 ELERDLGSDQYGD
+390 ELERDLSSDQYGD
-403 IAYNRG
+403 VAYNRG

-421 RANVINFY
+421 KANVINFY
-429 HNGDFN
+429 HKGDFIN
-435 QGNQKTSWG
+435 KKQKTSWG
-444 IKVQDEQVRNTI
+444 LKLQGEKVTNDI

-469 PREAD
+469 PKPID
-474 SIGYQDPSNIPY
+474 SVGYQDPSSIPY
-486 QELHLSKFIKADNE
+486 QQLVLSNLIKANNKM
-500 IESSRVTGFV
+500 ESSRVTGFV
-510 QHRFKIDREKNIH
+510 QHRFKFNRS
-523 LIYKEDSNSSLD
+523 KEINLQYSTDSNFNLD
-535 TIFSTQ
+535 TIFNSQ
-541 DYFTATV
+541 DYFTATI
-548 GLRANY
+548 GARANY
-554 WSYNNQTVLSP
+554 WTFNNQTVFSP
-565 RINFKWRPAFYKFE
+565 RINIKWRPAFYKFE
-579 NQKIYRQNITFR
+579 NNQIVRKNITFR

-599 PPFYRAARNL
+599 PPFYRAARYL
-609 NGELNPMI
+609 DGSINPAI
-617 RAQKSIHLVAG
+617 RAQKSIHIVAG
-628 GDMVFNMWD
+628 GDLVFNMWD
-637 RKFKVGSEIYY
+637 RKFKFGSEIYY
-648 KFLEDII
+648 KFLQDII

-703 ENIKNDFYYEYF
+703 EDLSNDFYYEYF
-715 NQEGEKI
+715 NQNGEKI

-729 QNIVDSTRYE
+729 QNRVDSILYE

-761 PDDWDTDKIKWSTM
+761 PDDWDTEKIKWSNM
-775 KVNINVLVG
+775 KVNINILIA

-794 QRFSDTLRSSF
+794 KRYSDTLRSSF

-810 IGFSKDIINNET
+810 IGFSKDLINNET
-822 DKSKFKEKSI
+822 DRSKFKEKSI
-832 LNGIESMWIAFEVFN
+832 FNEIEALWIAFEVFN

-884 TRF
+884 ARF

>member
-1 MNLFKKYNLLF
+1 MILNKKNGSFILM
-12 FGLLISIIVIGQ
+12 LIFSSLVFGQ
-24 EKITIKGNIRDINGN
+24 ENVTIKGSLKTSKGKPINK
-39 PIGNA
+39 A
-44 NIKVFTKEIEVST
+44 NISVIGTKIGTTSNKKGEFKFEIENT
-57 GAVSDKNGLFNLS
+57 GSFNLEVS
-70 LSNFKTTIEITHVNF
+70 HV
-85 KKISKTINPE
+85 KYQKISKKL
-95 RNSTL
+95 NSDTD
-100 SIKMRNKVLK
+100 SVIFIKMKNKVLQ
-110 TLEVEYKDPGSSPT
+110 TLDVEYKDPGSSTT

-131 ASNIALP
+131 ASNVALP

-162 FSVRGGNFDENLI
+162 FNVRGGNFDENLI

-206 ITFSAGGFDAKYG
+206 IVFSAGGFDAKYG
-219 DKLSSVLDISYKEP
+219 DKLSSVLDISYREP
-233 VAFEANLSTSLLG
+233 VDFEANLSTSLLG
-246 TQIQFG
+246 TQLQFG
-252 DRPSSLINYN
+252 DRPNSLINYN
-262 IGFRYRTNAYLLG
+262 FGFRYRTNAYLLG

-287 MDVQGLVNFN
+287 ADVQGLINFN
-297 INEKL
+297 LNEKL
-302 KLSVFGT
+302 KLTLFGT
-309 TANNLFSVKPEN
+309 AANNLFSVQPEN

-344 TQYKTYMGAV
+344 TQYKTYMGA
-354 ALKHQKSENLS
+354 LSLQHQTTEKLS

-390 ELERDLGSDQYGD
+390 ELERDLSSDQYGD
-403 IAYNRG
+403 VAYNRG

-421 RANVINFY
+421 KANVINFY
-429 HNGDFN
+429 HKGDFIN
-435 QGNQKTSWG
+435 KKQKTSWG
-444 IKVQDEQVRNTI
+444 LKLQGEKVTNDI

-469 PREAD
+469 PKPID
-474 SIGYQDPSNIPY
+474 SVGYQDPSSIPY
-486 QELHLSKFIKADNE
+486 QQLVLSNLIKANNK
-500 IESSRVTGFV
+500 IASSRLTGFV
-510 QHRFKIDREKNIH
+510 QHRFKFNRS
-523 LIYKEDSNSSLD
+523 KEINLQYNTDSNFNLD
-535 TIFSTQ
+535 TTFTSQ
-541 DYFTATV
+541 DYFTATI
-548 GLRANY
+548 GARANY
-554 WSYNNQTVLSP
+554 WTFNNQTVFSP
-565 RINFKWRPAFYKFE
+565 RINIKWRPAFYKYE
-579 NQKIYRQNITFR
+579 NNQIIRKNITFR

-599 PPFYRAARNL
+599 PPFYRAARYL
-609 NGELNPMI
+609 DGSINPTI
-617 RAQKSIHLVAG
+617 RAQKSIHIVAG
-628 GDMVFNMWD
+628 GDLVFNMWD
-637 RKFKVGSEIYY
+637 RKFKFGSEIYY
-648 KFLEDII
+648 KFLQDII

-703 ENIKNDFYYEYF
+703 EDLSNDFYYEYF
-715 NQEGEKI
+715 NQNGEKI

-729 QNIVDSTRYE
+729 QNRADSILYE

-761 PDDWDTDKIKWSTM
+761 PDDWDTEKIKWSNM
-775 KVNINVLVG
+775 KVNINVLVA

-794 QRFSDTLRSSF
+794 KRYSDTLRSSF

-810 IGFSKDIINNET
+810 IGFSKDLINNET
-822 DKSKFKEKSI
+822 DRSKFKEKSI
-832 LNGIESMWIAFEVFN
+832 FNEIEALWIAFEVFN

-884 TRF
+884 ARF

>member
-1 MNLFKKYNLLF
+1 MILNKKYRSFILM
-12 FGLLISIIVIGQ
+12 LIFSSLIFGQ
-24 EKITIKGNIRDINGN
+24 ENVIIKGSIKTSKGKPVNKANVVVIDTK
-39 PIGNA
+39 IGTTSN
-44 NIKVFTKEIEVST
+44 KKGEFQFEIENT
-57 GAVSDKNGLFNLS
+57 GYFNLEVS
-70 LSNFKTTIEITHVNF
+70 HV
-85 KKISKTINPE
+85 KYQKISKKLNPE
-95 RNSTL
+95 TDTVIFIR
-100 SIKMRNKVLK
+100 MENKVLQ
-110 TLEVEYKDPGSSPT
+110 THDVEYKDPGSSTT

-131 ASNIALP
+131 AANVALP

-162 FSVRGGNFDENLI
+162 FNVRGGNFDENLI

-206 ITFSAGGFDAKYG
+206 IVFSAGGFDAKYG
-219 DKLSSVLDISYKEP
+219 DKLSSVLDISYREP
-233 VAFEANLSTSLLG
+233 IDFEANLSTSLLG
-246 TQIQFG
+246 TQLQFG
-252 DRPSSLINYN
+252 DRPNSLINYN
-262 IGFRYRTNAYLLG
+262 FGFRYRTNAYLLG

-287 MDVQGLVNFN
+287 ADVQGLINFN
-297 INEKL
+297 LNEKL
-302 KLSVFGT
+302 KLTAFGT
-309 TANNLFSVKPEN
+309 AANNLFSVQPEN

-344 TQYKTYMGAV
+344 TQYKTYMGA
-354 ALKHQKSENLS
+354 LSLQHQTTEKLS

-390 ELERDLGSDQYGD
+390 ELERDLSSDQYGD

-421 RANVINFY
+421 KANVINFY
-429 HNGDFN
+429 HKGDFIN
-435 QGNQKTSWG
+435 KKQKTSWG
-444 IKVQDEQVRNTI
+444 LKLQGEKVTNDI

-469 PREAD
+469 PKPID
-474 SIGYQDPSNIPY
+474 SVGYQDPSSIPY
-486 QELHLSKFIKADNE
+486 QQLVLSNLIKANNK

-510 QHRFKIDREKNIH
+510 QHRFKFNRSKDINFQ
-523 LIYKEDSNSSLD
+523 YTTDSNFNLD
-535 TIFSTQ
+535 TTFTSQ
-541 DYFTATV
+541 DYFTATI
-548 GLRANY
+548 GARANY
-554 WSYNNQTVLSP
+554 WTFNNQTVFSP
-565 RINFKWRPAFYKFE
+565 RINIKWRPAFYKFE
-579 NQKIYRQNITFR
+579 NNQILRKNITFR

-599 PPFYRAARNL
+599 PPFYRAARYL
-609 NGELNPMI
+609 DGSINPAI
-617 RAQKSIHLVAG
+617 RAQKSIHIVAG
-628 GDMVFNMWD
+628 GDLVFNMWD
-637 RKFKVGSEIYY
+637 RKFKFGSEIYY
-648 KFLEDII
+648 KFLQDII

-661 VRVNYYGE
+661 VRVNYYGQ

-703 ENIKNDFYYEYF
+703 EDLSNDFYYEYF
-715 NQEGEKI
+715 NQNGEKI

-729 QNIVDSTRYE
+729 QNRADSILYE

-761 PDDWDTDKIKWSTM
+761 PDDWDTEKIKWSNM
-775 KVNINVLVG
+775 KVNINILVA

-794 QRFSDTLRSSF
+794 KRYSDTLRSSF

-810 IGFSKDIINNET
+810 IGFSKDLINNET
-822 DKSKFKEKSI
+822 DRSKFKEKSI
-832 LNGIESMWIAFEVFN
+832 FNEIEALWIAFEVFN

-884 TRF
+884 ARF

>member
-1 MNLFKKYNLLF
+1 MILNKKYRSFILM
-12 FGLLISIIVIGQ
+12 LIFSSLIFGQ
-24 EKITIKGNIRDINGN
+24 ENVIIKGSIKTSKGKPVNKANVVVIDTK
-39 PIGNA
+39 IGTTSN
-44 NIKVFTKEIEVST
+44 KKGEFQFEIENT
-57 GAVSDKNGLFNLS
+57 GYFNL
-70 LSNFKTTIEITHVNF
+70 EISHV
-85 KKISKTINPE
+85 KYQKISKKLNPE
-95 RNSTL
+95 TDTVIFIR
-100 SIKMRNKVLK
+100 MENKVLQ
-110 TLEVEYKDPGSSPT
+110 THDVEYKDPGSSTT

-131 ASNIALP
+131 AANVALP

-162 FSVRGGNFDENLI
+162 FNVRGGNFDENLI

-206 ITFSAGGFDAKYG
+206 IVFSAGGFDAKYG
-219 DKLSSVLDISYKEP
+219 DKLSSVLDISYREP
-233 VAFEANLSTSLLG
+233 IDFEANLSTSLLG
-246 TQIQFG
+246 TQLQFG
-252 DRPSSLINYN
+252 DRPNSLINYN
-262 IGFRYRTNAYLLG
+262 FGFRYRTNAYLLG

-287 MDVQGLVNFN
+287 ADVQGLINFN
-297 INEKL
+297 LNEKL
-302 KLSVFGT
+302 KLTAFGT
-309 TANNLFSVKPEN
+309 AANNLFSVQPEN

-344 TQYKTYMGAV
+344 TQYKTYMGA
-354 ALKHQKSENLS
+354 LSLQHQTTEKLS

-390 ELERDLGSDQYGD
+390 ELERDLSSDQYGD
-403 IAYNRG
+403 VAYNRG

-421 RANVINFY
+421 KANVINFY
-429 HNGDFN
+429 HKGDFIN
-435 QGNQKTSWG
+435 KKQKTSWG
-444 IKVQDEQVRNTI
+444 LKLQGEKVTNDI

-469 PREAD
+469 PKPID
-474 SIGYQDPSNIPY
+474 SVGYQDPSSIPY
-486 QELHLSKFIKADNE
+486 QQLVLSNLIKANNKM
-500 IESSRVTGFV
+500 ESSRVTGFI
-510 QHRFKIDREKNIH
+510 QHRFKFNRS
-523 LIYKEDSNSSLD
+523 KEINLQYNTDSNFNLD
-535 TIFSTQ
+535 TTFTSQ
-541 DYFTATV
+541 DYFTATI
-548 GLRANY
+548 GARANY
-554 WSYNNQTVLSP
+554 WTFNNQTVFSP
-565 RINFKWRPAFYKFE
+565 RINIKWRPAFYKFE
-579 NQKIYRQNITFR
+579 NNQIVRKNITFR

-599 PPFYRAARNL
+599 PPFYRAARYL
-609 NGELNPMI
+609 DGSINPAI
-617 RAQKSIHLVAG
+617 RAQKSIHIVAG
-628 GDMVFNMWD
+628 GDLVFNMWD
-637 RKFKVGSEIYY
+637 RKFKFGSEIYY
-648 KFLEDII
+648 KFLKDII

-703 ENIKNDFYYEYF
+703 EDLSNDFYYEYF
-715 NQEGEKI
+715 NQNGEKI

-729 QNIVDSTRYE
+729 QTRADSILYE

-761 PDDWDTDKIKWSTM
+761 PDDWDTEKIKWSNM
-775 KVNINVLVG
+775 KVNINVLVA

-794 QRFSDTLRSSF
+794 KRYSDTLRSSF

-810 IGFSKDIINNET
+810 IGFSKDLINNET
-822 DKSKFKEKSI
+822 DRSKFKEKSI
-832 LNGIESMWIAFEVFN
+832 FNEIEALWIAFEVFN

-884 TRF
+884 ARF

>member
-1 MNLFKKYNLLF
+1 MILNKKYGSFILM
-12 FGLLISIIVIGQ
+12 LIFSSLVFGQ
-24 EKITIKGNIRDINGN
+24 ENVIIKGSIKTSKGKPINKAN
-39 PIGNA
+39 VVVIDTKIGTTSNKKGEFQFKIE
-44 NIKVFTKEIEVST
+44 NNGYFNLEVS
-57 GAVSDKNGLFNLS
+57 
-70 LSNFKTTIEITHVNF
+70 HV
-85 KKISKTINPE
+85 KYQKISKKLNPE
-95 RNSTL
+95 TDSVIFFR
-100 SIKMRNKVLK
+100 MENKVLQ
-110 TLEVEYKDPGSSPT
+110 THDVEYKDPGSSTT

-131 ASNIALP
+131 AANVALP

-162 FSVRGGNFDENLI
+162 FNVRGGNFDENLI

-206 ITFSAGGFDAKYG
+206 IVFSAGGFDAKYG
-219 DKLSSVLDISYKEP
+219 DKLSSVLDISYREP
-233 VAFEANLSTSLLG
+233 IDFEANLSTSLLG
-246 TQIQFG
+246 TQLQFG

-262 IGFRYRTNAYLLG
+262 FGFRYRTNAYLLG

-287 MDVQGLVNFN
+287 ADVQGLINFN
-297 INEKL
+297 LNEKL
-302 KLSVFGT
+302 KLTAFGT
-309 TANNLFSVKPEN
+309 AANNLFSVQPEN

-344 TQYKTYMGAV
+344 TQYKTYMGA
-354 ALKHQKSENLS
+354 LSLQHQTTEKLS

-390 ELERDLGSDQYGD
+390 ELERDLSSDQYGD
-403 IAYNRG
+403 VAYNRG

-421 RANVINFY
+421 KANVINFY
-429 HNGDFN
+429 HKGDFIN
-435 QGNQKTSWG
+435 KKQKTSWG
-444 IKVQDEQVRNTI
+444 LKLQGEKVTNDI

-469 PREAD
+469 PKPID
-474 SIGYQDPSNIPY
+474 SVGYQDPSSIPY
-486 QELHLSKFIKADNE
+486 QQLVLSNLIRANNKIA
-500 IESSRVTGFV
+500 SSRLTGFI
-510 QHRFKIDREKNIH
+510 QHRFKFNRS
-523 LIYKEDSNSSLD
+523 KEINLQYTTDSNFNLD
-535 TIFSTQ
+535 TTFTSQ
-541 DYFTATV
+541 DYFTATI
-548 GLRANY
+548 GARANY
-554 WSYNNQTVLSP
+554 WTFNNQTVFSP
-565 RINFKWRPAFYKFE
+565 RVNIKWRPAFYRNE
-579 NQKIYRQNITFR
+579 NNQIIRKNITFR

-599 PPFYRAARNL
+599 PPFYRAARYL
-609 NGELNPMI
+609 DGSINPMI
-617 RAQKSIHLVAG
+617 RAQKSIHIVAG
-628 GDMVFNMWD
+628 GDLVFNMWD
-637 RKFKVGSEIYY
+637 RKFKFGSEIYY
-648 KFLEDII
+648 KFLQDII

-703 ENIKNDFYYEYF
+703 EDLSNDFYYEYF
-715 NQEGEKI
+715 NQNGEKI

-729 QNIVDSTRYE
+729 QNRADSILYE

-761 PDDWDTDKIKWSTM
+761 PDDWDTEKVKWSNM
-775 KVNINVLVG
+775 KVNINVLVA

-794 QRFSDTLRSSF
+794 KRYSDTLRSSF

-810 IGFSKDIINNET
+810 IGFSKDLINNET
-822 DKSKFKEKSI
+822 DRSKFKEKSI
-832 LNGIESMWIAFEVFN
+832 FNEIEALWIAFEVFN

-884 TRF
+884 ARF

>member
-1 MNLFKKYNLLF
+1 M
-12 FGLLISIIVIGQ
+12 LIFSSLIFGQ
-24 EKITIKGNIRDINGN
+24 ENVIIKGSIKTSKGKPVNKANVVVIDTK
-39 PIGNA
+39 IGTTSN
-44 NIKVFTKEIEVST
+44 KKGEFQFEIENT
-57 GAVSDKNGLFNLS
+57 GYFNLEVS
-70 LSNFKTTIEITHVNF
+70 HV
-85 KKISKTINPE
+85 KYQKISKKLNPE
-95 RNSTL
+95 TDTVIFIR
-100 SIKMRNKVLK
+100 MENKVLQ
-110 TLEVEYKDPGSSPT
+110 THDVEYKDPGSSTT

-131 ASNIALP
+131 AANVALP

-162 FSVRGGNFDENLI
+162 FNVRGGNFDENLI

-206 ITFSAGGFDAKYG
+206 IVFSAGGFDAKYG
-219 DKLSSVLDISYKEP
+219 DKLSSVLDISYREP
-233 VAFEANLSTSLLG
+233 IDFEANLSTSLLG
-246 TQIQFG
+246 TQLQFG
-252 DRPSSLINYN
+252 DRPNSLINYN
-262 IGFRYRTNAYLLG
+262 FGFRYRTNAYLLG

-287 MDVQGLVNFN
+287 ADVQGLINFN
-297 INEKL
+297 LNEKL
-302 KLSVFGT
+302 RLTAFGT
-309 TANNLFSVKPEN
+309 AANNLFSVQPEN

-344 TQYKTYMGAV
+344 TQYKTYIGA
-354 ALKHQKSENLS
+354 LSLQHQTTEKLS

-390 ELERDLGSDQYGD
+390 ELERDLSSDQYGD
-403 IAYNRG
+403 VAYNRG

-421 RANVINFY
+421 KANVINFY
-429 HNGDFN
+429 HKGDFIN
-435 QGNQKTSWG
+435 KKQKTSWG
-444 IKVQDEQVRNTI
+444 LKLQGEKVTNDI

-469 PREAD
+469 PKPID
-474 SIGYQDPSNIPY
+474 SVGYQDPSSIPY
-486 QELHLSKFIKADNE
+486 QQLVLSNLIKANNKM
-500 IESSRVTGFV
+500 ESSRVTGFV
-510 QHRFKIDREKNIH
+510 QHRFKFNRS
-523 LIYKEDSNSSLD
+523 KEINLQYSTDSNFNLD
-535 TIFSTQ
+535 TIFNSQ
-541 DYFTATV
+541 DYFTATI
-548 GLRANY
+548 GARANY
-554 WSYNNQTVLSP
+554 WTFNNQTVFSP
-565 RINFKWRPAFYKFE
+565 RINIKWRPAFYKFE
-579 NQKIYRQNITFR
+579 NNQIVRKNITFR

-599 PPFYRAARNL
+599 PPFYRAARYL
-609 NGELNPMI
+609 DGSINPAI
-617 RAQKSIHLVAG
+617 RAQKSIHIVAG
-628 GDMVFNMWD
+628 GDLVFNMWD
-637 RKFKVGSEIYY
+637 RKFKFGSEIYY
-648 KFLEDII
+648 KFLQDII

-691 QSYASLSWLQTK
+691 QSYASLTWLQTK
-703 ENIKNDFYYEYF
+703 EDLSNDFYYEYF
-715 NQEGEKI
+715 NQNGEKI

-729 QNIVDSTRYE
+729 QNRVDSILYE

-761 PDDWDTDKIKWSTM
+761 PDDWDTEKIKWSNM
-775 KVNINVLVG
+775 KVNINILIA

-794 QRFSDTLRSSF
+794 KRYSDTLRSSF

-810 IGFSKDIINNET
+810 IGFSKDLINNET
-822 DKSKFKEKSI
+822 DRSKFKEKSI
-832 LNGIESMWIAFEVFN
+832 FNEIEALWIAFEVFN

-884 TRF
+884 ARF

>member
-1 MNLFKKYNLLF
+1 MILNKKNGSFILMLIF
-12 FGLLISIIVIGQ
+12 SSLVFGQENIIIKGSLKTYKGKPINKANISVIGT
-24 EKITIKGNIRDINGN
+24 KIGTTSNKKGEF
-39 PIGNA
+39 
-44 NIKVFTKEIEVST
+44 KFEIENT
-57 GAVSDKNGLFNLS
+57 GSFNLEVS
-70 LSNFKTTIEITHVNF
+70 HV
-85 KKISKTINPE
+85 KYQKISKKL
-95 RNSTL
+95 NSDTD
-100 SIKMRNKVLK
+100 SVIFIKMKNKVLQ
-110 TLEVEYKDPGSSPT
+110 TLDVEYKDPGSSTT

-131 ASNIALP
+131 ASNVALP

-162 FSVRGGNFDENLI
+162 FNVRGGNFDENLI

-206 ITFSAGGFDAKYG
+206 IVFSAGGFDAKYG
-219 DKLSSVLDISYKEP
+219 DKLSSVLDISYREP
-233 VAFEANLSTSLLG
+233 VDFEANLSTSLLG
-246 TQIQFG
+246 TQLQFG
-252 DRPSSLINYN
+252 DRPNSLINYN
-262 IGFRYRTNAYLLG
+262 FGFRYRTNAYLLG

-287 MDVQGLVNFN
+287 ADVQGLINFN
-297 INEKL
+297 LNEKL
-302 KLSVFGT
+302 KLTLFGT
-309 TANNLFSVKPEN
+309 AANNLFSVQPEN

-344 TQYKTYMGAV
+344 TQYKTYMGA
-354 ALKHQKSENLS
+354 LSLQHQTTEKLS

-390 ELERDLGSDQYGD
+390 ELERDLSSDQYGD
-403 IAYNRG
+403 VAYNRG

-421 RANVINFY
+421 KANVINFY
-429 HNGDFN
+429 HKGDFIN
-435 QGNQKTSWG
+435 KKQKTSWG
-444 IKVQDEQVRNTI
+444 LKLQGEKVTNDI

-469 PREAD
+469 PKPID
-474 SIGYQDPSNIPY
+474 SVGYQDPSSIPY
-486 QELHLSKFIKADNE
+486 QQLVLSNLIKANNK
-500 IESSRVTGFV
+500 IASSRVTGFI
-510 QHRFKIDREKNIH
+510 QHRFKFNRS
-523 LIYKEDSNSSLD
+523 KEINLQYNTDSNFNLD
-535 TIFSTQ
+535 TTFTSQ
-541 DYFTATV
+541 DYFTATI
-548 GLRANY
+548 GARANY
-554 WSYNNQTVLSP
+554 WTFNNQTVFSP
-565 RINFKWRPAFYKFE
+565 RINIKWRPAFYKYE
-579 NQKIYRQNITFR
+579 NNQIIRKNITFR

-599 PPFYRAARNL
+599 PPFYRAARYL
-609 NGELNPMI
+609 DGSINPTI
-617 RAQKSIHLVAG
+617 RAQKSIHIVAG
-628 GDMVFNMWD
+628 GDLVFNMWD
-637 RKFKVGSEIYY
+637 RKFKFGSEIYY
-648 KFLEDII
+648 KFLQDII

-703 ENIKNDFYYEYF
+703 EDLSNDFYYEYF
-715 NQEGEKI
+715 NQNGEKI

-729 QNIVDSTRYE
+729 QNRADSILYE

-761 PDDWDTDKIKWSTM
+761 PDDWDTEKVKWSNM
-775 KVNINVLVG
+775 KVNINVLVA

-794 QRFSDTLRSSF
+794 KRYSDTLRSSF

-810 IGFSKDIINNET
+810 IGFSKDLINNET
-822 DKSKFKEKSI
+822 DRSKFKEKSI
-832 LNGIESMWIAFEVFN
+832 FNEIEALWIAFEVFN

-884 TRF
+884 ARF

>member
-1 MNLFKKYNLLF
+1 MLLKGLQTTFIFFIF
-12 FGLLISIIVIGQ
+12 FGFTYSQDTIVF
-24 EKITIKGNIRDINGN
+24 KGSLNDYQ
-39 PIGNA
+39 GNA
-44 NIKVFTKEIEVST
+44 IENANVFIPEKKIST
-57 GAVSDKNGLFNLS
+57 SSDSNGKFS
-70 LSNFKTTIEITHVNF
+70 LSFIKTGKFNIQITHINY
-85 KKISKTINPE
+85 KKISKKINFNINQPYAF
-95 RNSTL
+95 
-100 SIKMRNKVLK
+100 KMKNKVLK

-124 EILPTIN
+124 ELLPSID
-131 ASNIALP
+131 AANIALP
-138 SGNIEGLLSSVGFGV
+138 SSNIEGLLSSVGFGV

-162 FSVRGGNFDENLI
+162 FNVRGGNFDENLI

-206 ITFSAGGFDAKYG
+206 IVFSAGGFDAKYG
-219 DKLSSVLDISYKEP
+219 DKLSSVLDISYREP
-233 VAFEANLSTSLLG
+233 IDFEANLSTSLLG
-246 TQIQFG
+246 TQLQFG
-252 DRPSSLINYN
+252 DRPNSLINYN
-262 IGFRYRTNAYLLG
+262 FGFRYRTNAYLLG

-287 MDVQGLVNFN
+287 ADVQGLINFN
-297 INEKL
+297 LNEKL
-302 KLSVFGT
+302 KLTAFGT
-309 TANNLFSVKPEN
+309 AANNLFSVQPEN

-344 TQYKTYMGAV
+344 TQYKTYMGA
-354 ALKHQKSENLS
+354 LSLQHKTTEKLS

-390 ELERDLGSDQYGD
+390 ELERDLSSDQYGD
-403 IAYNRG
+403 VAYNRG

-421 RANVINFY
+421 KANVINFY
-429 HNGDFN
+429 HKGDFIN
-435 QGNQKTSWG
+435 KKQKTSWG
-444 IKVQDEQVRNTI
+444 LKLQGEKVTNDI

-469 PREAD
+469 PKPID
-474 SIGYQDPSNIPY
+474 SVGYQDPSSIPY
-486 QELHLSKFIKADNE
+486 QQLVLSNLIKANNK
-500 IESSRVTGFV
+500 IVSSRLTGFV
-510 QHRFKIDREKNIH
+510 QHRFKFNRS
-523 LIYKEDSNSSLD
+523 KEINLQYTTDSSFNLD
-535 TIFSTQ
+535 TTFNSQ
-541 DYFTATV
+541 DYFTATI
-548 GLRANY
+548 GARANY
-554 WSYNNQTVLSP
+554 WTFNNQTVFSP
-565 RINFKWRPAFYKFE
+565 RINIKWRPAFYKFE
-579 NQKIYRQNITFR
+579 NNQIVRKNITFR

-599 PPFYRAARNL
+599 PPFYRAARYL
-609 NGELNPMI
+609 DGSINPAI
-617 RAQKSIHLVAG
+617 RAQKSIHIVAG
-628 GDMVFNMWD
+628 GDLVFNMWD
-637 RKFKVGSEIYY
+637 RKFKFGSEIYY
-648 KFLEDII
+648 KFLQDII

-703 ENIKNDFYYEYF
+703 EDLSNDFYYEYF
-715 NQEGEKI
+715 NQNGEKI

-729 QNIVDSTRYE
+729 QNRADSILYE

-761 PDDWDTDKIKWSTM
+761 PDDWDTEKIKWSNM
-775 KVNINVLVG
+775 KVNINILIA

-794 QRFSDTLRSSF
+794 KRYSDTLRSSF

-810 IGFSKDIINNET
+810 IGFSKDLINNET
-822 DKSKFKEKSI
+822 DRSKFKEKSI
-832 LNGIESMWIAFEVFN
+832 FNEIEALWISFEVFN

-884 TRF
+884 ARF

>member
-1 MNLFKKYNLLF
+1 MILNKKNGSFILM
-12 FGLLISIIVIGQ
+12 LIFSSLVFGQ
-24 EKITIKGNIRDINGN
+24 ENVTIKGSLKTSKGKPINK
-39 PIGNA
+39 A
-44 NIKVFTKEIEVST
+44 NISVIGTKIGTTSNKKGEFKFEIENT
-57 GAVSDKNGLFNLS
+57 GSFNLEVS
-70 LSNFKTTIEITHVNF
+70 HV
-85 KKISKTINPE
+85 KYQKISKKL
-95 RNSTL
+95 NSDTD
-100 SIKMRNKVLK
+100 SVIFIKMKNKVLQ
-110 TLEVEYKDPGSSPT
+110 TLDVEYKDPGSSTT

-131 ASNIALP
+131 ASNVALP

-162 FSVRGGNFDENLI
+162 FNVRGGNFDENLI

-199 NPSMVEN
+199 NPSMVEK
-206 ITFSAGGFDAKYG
+206 IVFSAGGFDAKYG
-219 DKLSSVLDISYKEP
+219 DKLSSVLDISYREP
-233 VAFEANLSTSLLG
+233 VDFEANLSTSLLG
-246 TQIQFG
+246 TQLQFG
-252 DRPSSLINYN
+252 DRPNSLINYN
-262 IGFRYRTNAYLLG
+262 FGFRYRTNAYLLG

-287 MDVQGLVNFN
+287 ADVQGLINFN
-297 INEKL
+297 LNEKL
-302 KLSVFGT
+302 KLTLFGT
-309 TANNLFSVKPEN
+309 AANNLFSVQPEN

-344 TQYKTYMGAV
+344 TQYKTYMGA
-354 ALKHQKSENLS
+354 LSLQHQTTEKLS

-390 ELERDLGSDQYGD
+390 ELERDLSSDQYGD
-403 IAYNRG
+403 VAYNRG

-421 RANVINFY
+421 KANVINFY
-429 HNGDFN
+429 HKGDFIN
-435 QGNQKTSWG
+435 KKQKTSWG
-444 IKVQDEQVRNTI
+444 LKLQGENVTNDI

-469 PREAD
+469 PKPID
-474 SIGYQDPSNIPY
+474 SVGYQDPSSIPY
-486 QELHLSKFIKADNE
+486 QQLVLSNLIKANNK
-500 IESSRVTGFV
+500 IASSRVTGFI
-510 QHRFKIDREKNIH
+510 QHRFKFNRS
-523 LIYKEDSNSSLD
+523 KEINLQYNTDSNFNLD
-535 TIFSTQ
+535 TTFTSQ
-541 DYFTATV
+541 DYFTATI
-548 GLRANY
+548 GARANY
-554 WSYNNQTVLSP
+554 WTFNNQTVFSP
-565 RINFKWRPAFYKFE
+565 RINIKWRPAFYKFE
-579 NQKIYRQNITFR
+579 NNQIVRKNITFR

-599 PPFYRAARNL
+599 PPFYRAARYL
-609 NGELNPMI
+609 DGSINPTI
-617 RAQKSIHLVAG
+617 RAQKSIHIVAG
-628 GDMVFNMWD
+628 GDLVFNMWD
-637 RKFKVGSEIYY
+637 RKFKFGSEIYY
-648 KFLEDII
+648 KFLQDII

-703 ENIKNDFYYEYF
+703 EDLSNDFYYEYF
-715 NQEGEKI
+715 NQNGEKI

-729 QNIVDSTRYE
+729 QNRADSILYE

-761 PDDWDTDKIKWSTM
+761 PDDWDTEKVKWSNM
-775 KVNINVLVG
+775 KVNINVLVA

-794 QRFSDTLRSSF
+794 KRYSDTLRSSF

-810 IGFSKDIINNET
+810 IGFSKDLINNET
-822 DKSKFKEKSI
+822 DRSKFKEKSI
-832 LNGIESMWIAFEVFN
+832 FNEIEALWIAFEVFN

-884 TRF
+884 ARF

>member
-1 MNLFKKYNLLF
+1 MIAIKKQLLF
-12 FGLLISIIVIGQ
+12 FFYFLVSLAVYSQ
-24 EKITIKGNIRDINGN
+24 ETIKIKGIINSYQGE
-39 PIGNA
+39 PVTNA
-44 NIKVFTKEIEVST
+44 NIIILDNSNGTTSNEKGEFYLNIKNQDKVKLVISHINYNKYSR
-57 GAVSDKNGLFNLS
+57 AIKPKKD
-70 LSNFKTTIEITHVNF
+70 TIIQV
-85 KKISKTINPE
+85 
-95 RNSTL
+95 
-100 SIKMRNKVLK
+100 KMRNKVLK
-110 TLEVEYKDPGSSPT
+110 TLNVEYFDPGSSPT

-131 ASNIALP
+131 ASNVALP
-138 SGNIEGLLSSVGFGV
+138 SGNIEGLLSSVGYGV

-206 ITFSAGGFDAKYG
+206 ILFSAGGFDAKYG
-219 DKLSSVLDISYKEP
+219 DKLSSVLDIKYREP
-233 VAFEANLSTSLLG
+233 LAFEANLSTSLLG
-246 TQIQFG
+246 TQLQFG
-252 DRPSSLINYN
+252 DRPNALINYN
-262 IGFRYRTNAYLLG
+262 FGFRYRTNAYLLG
-275 ALDTKGEYQPRF
+275 SLDTKGEYKPNF
-287 MDVQGLVNFN
+287 TDVQGIINFN
-297 INEKL
+297 LSENL
-302 KLSVFGT
+302 KMTFFGT
-309 TANNLFSVKPEN
+309 AANNLFSVQPEN

-344 TQYKTYMGAV
+344 TQYRTYMGA
-354 ALKHQKSENLS
+354 LSLQHQTTEDLT

-370 STFNT
+370 STFKTN
-375 DETEYFDLLGEYRLD
+375 ETEFFDLLGEYRLD
-390 ELERDLGSDQYGD
+390 ELERDLSSDQYGD

-409 VGAFLNHARNQL
+409 VGAFLNHARNEL
-421 RANVINFY
+421 LANVFNFY
-429 HNGDFN
+429 HK
-435 QGNQKTSWG
+435 GNLNTGKQITSWG
-444 IKVQDEQVRNTI
+444 LKLQAENVSNNI

-469 PREAD
+469 PRIVD
-474 SIGYQDPSNIPY
+474 SIGYQNSNNIPY
-486 QELHLSKFIKADNE
+486 QELHLSKLIKANTQ
-500 IESSRVTGFV
+500 INSSRITGFI
-510 QHRFKIDREKNIH
+510 QHKFKFNKEKNIAFK
-523 LIYKEDSNSSLD
+523 INIDSNNILD
-535 TIFSTQ
+535 TIFSANQ
-541 DYFTATV
+541 YFTATL
-548 GLRANY
+548 GLRSHF
-554 WSYNNQTVLSP
+554 WTYNNQTVVSP
-565 RINFKWRPAFYKFE
+565 RLNIKWRPAIFKYQD
-579 NQKIYRQNITFR
+579 NQLIRKNITLR
-591 LATGYYYQ
+591 LAGGYYYQ
-599 PPFYRAARNL
+599 PPFFRAARYL

-628 GDMVFNMWD
+628 GDFVFNMWD
-637 RKFKVGSEIYY
+637 RKFKLGTELFY
-648 KFLEDII
+648 KFLSDII

-703 ENIKNDFYYEYF
+703 EDISNDYYFEYL
-715 NQEGEKI
+715 NQNGEKI

-729 QNIVDSTRYE
+729 QNITDSIRFE

-761 PDDWDTDKIKWSTM
+761 PDDWDTEKVKWSNM
-775 KVNINVLVG
+775 KVNINVLIG

-810 IGFSKDIINNET
+810 IGFSKDLINKDT
-822 DKSKFKEKSI
+822 DKQNFTENSIFKK
-832 LNGIESMWIAFEVFN
+832 IESLWIAFEVFN

-884 TRF
+884 ATF

>member
-1 MNLFKKYNLLF
+1 MILNKKYRSFILM
-12 FGLLISIIVIGQ
+12 LIFSSLIFGQ
-24 EKITIKGNIRDINGN
+24 ENVIIKGSIKTSKGKPVNKANVVVIDTK
-39 PIGNA
+39 IGTTSN
-44 NIKVFTKEIEVST
+44 KKGEFQFEIENT
-57 GAVSDKNGLFNLS
+57 GYFNLEVS
-70 LSNFKTTIEITHVNF
+70 HV
-85 KKISKTINPE
+85 KYQKISKKLNPE
-95 RNSTL
+95 TDTVIFIR
-100 SIKMRNKVLK
+100 MENKVLQ
-110 TLEVEYKDPGSSPT
+110 THDVEYKDPGSSTT

-131 ASNIALP
+131 AANVALP

-162 FSVRGGNFDENLI
+162 FNVRGGNFDENLI

-206 ITFSAGGFDAKYG
+206 IVFSAGGFDAKYG
-219 DKLSSVLDISYKEP
+219 DKLSSVLDISYREP
-233 VAFEANLSTSLLG
+233 IDFEANLSTSLLG
-246 TQIQFG
+246 TQLQFG
-252 DRPSSLINYN
+252 DRPNSLINYN
-262 IGFRYRTNAYLLG
+262 FGFRYRTNAYLLG

-287 MDVQGLVNFN
+287 ADVQGLINFN
-297 INEKL
+297 LNEKL
-302 KLSVFGT
+302 KLTAFGT
-309 TANNLFSVKPEN
+309 AANNLFSVQPEN

-344 TQYKTYMGAV
+344 TQYKTYMGA
-354 ALKHQKSENLS
+354 LSLQHQTTEKLS

-390 ELERDLGSDQYGD
+390 ELERDLSSDQYGD
-403 IAYNRG
+403 VAYNRG

-421 RANVINFY
+421 KANVINFY
-429 HNGDFN
+429 HKGDFIN
-435 QGNQKTSWG
+435 KKQKTSWG
-444 IKVQDEQVRNTI
+444 LKLQGEKVTNDI

-469 PREAD
+469 PKPID
-474 SIGYQDPSNIPY
+474 SVGYQDPSSIPY
-486 QELHLSKFIKADNE
+486 QQLVLSNLIKANNKM
-500 IESSRVTGFV
+500 ESSRVTGFV
-510 QHRFKIDREKNIH
+510 QHRFKFNRS
-523 LIYKEDSNSSLD
+523 KEINLQYNTDSNFNLD
-535 TIFSTQ
+535 TTFTSQ
-541 DYFTATV
+541 DYFTATI
-548 GLRANY
+548 GARANY
-554 WSYNNQTVLSP
+554 WTFNNQTVFSP
-565 RINFKWRPAFYKFE
+565 RINIKWRPAFYKFE
-579 NQKIYRQNITFR
+579 NNQIVRKNITFR

-599 PPFYRAARNL
+599 PPFYRAARYL
-609 NGELNPMI
+609 DGSINPAI
-617 RAQKSIHLVAG
+617 RAQKSIHIVAG
-628 GDMVFNMWD
+628 GDLVFNMWD
-637 RKFKVGSEIYY
+637 RKFKFGSEIYY
-648 KFLEDII
+648 KFLQDII

-703 ENIKNDFYYEYF
+703 EDLSNDFYYEYF
-715 NQEGEKI
+715 NQNGEKI

-729 QNIVDSTRYE
+729 QNRADSILYE

-761 PDDWDTDKIKWSTM
+761 PDDWDTEKIKWSNM
-775 KVNINVLVG
+775 KVNINILVA

-794 QRFSDTLRSSF
+794 KRYSDTLRSSF

-810 IGFSKDIINNET
+810 IGFSKDLINNET
-822 DKSKFKEKSI
+822 DRSKFKEKSI
-832 LNGIESMWIAFEVFN
+832 FNEIEALWIAFEVFN

-884 TRF
+884 ARF

>member
-1 MNLFKKYNLLF
+1 MILNKKYRSFILM
-12 FGLLISIIVIGQ
+12 LIFSSLIFGQ
-24 EKITIKGNIRDINGN
+24 ENVIIKGSIKTSKGKPVNKANVVVIDTK
-39 PIGNA
+39 IGTTSN
-44 NIKVFTKEIEVST
+44 KKGEFQFEIENT
-57 GAVSDKNGLFNLS
+57 GYFNLEVS
-70 LSNFKTTIEITHVNF
+70 HV
-85 KKISKTINPE
+85 KYQKISKKLNTETDTVILI
-95 RNSTL
+95 RM
-100 SIKMRNKVLK
+100 KNKVLQ
-110 TLEVEYKDPGSSPT
+110 THDVEYKDPGSSTT

-131 ASNIALP
+131 AANVALP

-162 FSVRGGNFDENLI
+162 FNVRGGNFDENLI

-206 ITFSAGGFDAKYG
+206 IVFSAGGFDAKYG
-219 DKLSSVLDISYKEP
+219 DKLSSVLDISYREP
-233 VAFEANLSTSLLG
+233 IDFEANLSTSLLG
-246 TQIQFG
+246 TQLQFG
-252 DRPSSLINYN
+252 DRPNSLINYN
-262 IGFRYRTNAYLLG
+262 FGFRYRTNAYLLG

-287 MDVQGLVNFN
+287 ADVQGLINFN
-297 INEKL
+297 LNEKL
-302 KLSVFGT
+302 KLTAFGT
-309 TANNLFSVKPEN
+309 AANNLFSVQPEN

-344 TQYKTYMGAV
+344 TQYKTYMGA
-354 ALKHQKSENLS
+354 LSLQHQTTEKLS

-390 ELERDLGSDQYGD
+390 ELERDLSSDQYGD
-403 IAYNRG
+403 VAYNRG
-409 VGAFLNHARNQL
+409 VGAFLNHSRNQL
-421 RANVINFY
+421 KANVINFY
-429 HNGDFN
+429 HKGDFIN
-435 QGNQKTSWG
+435 KKQKTSWG
-444 IKVQDEQVRNTI
+444 LKLQGEKVTNDI

-469 PREAD
+469 PKPID
-474 SIGYQDPSNIPY
+474 SVGYQDPSSIPY
-486 QELHLSKFIKADNE
+486 QQLVLSNLIKANNKM
-500 IESSRVTGFV
+500 ESSRVTGFV
-510 QHRFKIDREKNIH
+510 QHRFKFNRSKDINFQ
-523 LIYKEDSNSSLD
+523 YTTDSNFNLD
-535 TIFSTQ
+535 TTFTSQ
-541 DYFTATV
+541 DYFTATI
-548 GLRANY
+548 GARANY
-554 WSYNNQTVLSP
+554 WTFNNQTVFSP
-565 RINFKWRPAFYKFE
+565 RINIKWRPAFYKFE
-579 NQKIYRQNITFR
+579 NNQIVRKNITFR

-599 PPFYRAARNL
+599 PPFYRAARYL
-609 NGELNPMI
+609 DGSINPAI
-617 RAQKSIHLVAG
+617 RAQKSIHIVAG
-628 GDMVFNMWD
+628 GDLVFNMWD
-637 RKFKVGSEIYY
+637 RKFKFGSEIYY
-648 KFLEDII
+648 KFLQDII

-703 ENIKNDFYYEYF
+703 EDLSNDFYYEYF
-715 NQEGEKI
+715 NQNGEKI

-729 QNIVDSTRYE
+729 QNIADSILYE

-761 PDDWDTDKIKWSTM
+761 PDDWDTEKIKWSNM
-775 KVNINVLVG
+775 KVNINILVA

-794 QRFSDTLRSSF
+794 KRYSDTLRSSF

-810 IGFSKDIINNET
+810 IGFSKDLINNET
-822 DKSKFKEKSI
+822 DRSKFKEKSI
-832 LNGIESMWIAFEVFN
+832 FNEIEALWIAFEVFN

-884 TRF
+884 ARF

>member
-1 MNLFKKYNLLF
+1 MILNKKYRSFILM
-12 FGLLISIIVIGQ
+12 LIFSSLIFGQ
-24 EKITIKGNIRDINGN
+24 ENVIIKGSLKTSKGKPVNKANVVVIDTK
-39 PIGNA
+39 IGTISNKKGEFQFKIE
-44 NIKVFTKEIEVST
+44 NTGYYNLEVS
-57 GAVSDKNGLFNLS
+57 
-70 LSNFKTTIEITHVNF
+70 HV
-85 KKISKTINPE
+85 KYQKISKKLNPE
-95 RNSTL
+95 ADTVIFIR
-100 SIKMRNKVLK
+100 MENKVLQ
-110 TLEVEYKDPGSSPT
+110 THDVEYKDPGSSTT

-131 ASNIALP
+131 AANIALP

-162 FSVRGGNFDENLI
+162 FNVRGGNFDENLI

-206 ITFSAGGFDAKYG
+206 IVFSAGGFDAKYG
-219 DKLSSVLDISYKEP
+219 DKLSSVLDISYREP
-233 VAFEANLSTSLLG
+233 IDFEANLSTSLLG
-246 TQIQFG
+246 TQLQFG
-252 DRPSSLINYN
+252 DRPNSLINYN
-262 IGFRYRTNAYLLG
+262 FGFRYRTNAYLLG

-287 MDVQGLVNFN
+287 ADVQGLINFN
-297 INEKL
+297 LNEKL
-302 KLSVFGT
+302 KLTAFGT
-309 TANNLFSVKPEN
+309 AANNLFSVQPEN

-344 TQYKTYMGAV
+344 TQYKTYMGA
-354 ALKHQKSENLS
+354 LSLQHQTTEKLS

-390 ELERDLGSDQYGD
+390 ELERDLSSDQYGD
-403 IAYNRG
+403 VAYNRG

-421 RANVINFY
+421 KANVINFY
-429 HNGDFN
+429 HKGDFIN
-435 QGNQKTSWG
+435 KKQKTSWG
-444 IKVQDEQVRNTI
+444 LKLQGEKVTNDI

-469 PREAD
+469 PKPID
-474 SIGYQDPSNIPY
+474 SVGYQDPSSIPY
-486 QELHLSKFIKADNE
+486 QQLVLSNLIKANNK
-500 IESSRVTGFV
+500 IATSRVTGFI
-510 QHRFKIDREKNIH
+510 QHRFKFNRS
-523 LIYKEDSNSSLD
+523 KEINLQYNTDSIFNLD
-535 TIFSTQ
+535 TTFTSQ
-541 DYFTATV
+541 DYFTATI
-548 GLRANY
+548 GARANY
-554 WSYNNQTVLSP
+554 WTFNNQTVFSP
-565 RINFKWRPAFYKFE
+565 RINIKWRPAFYKFE
-579 NQKIYRQNITFR
+579 NNQIERKNITFR

-599 PPFYRAARNL
+599 PPFYRAARYL
-609 NGELNPMI
+609 DGSINPAI
-617 RAQKSIHLVAG
+617 RAQKSIHIVAG
-628 GDMVFNMWD
+628 GDLVFNMWD
-637 RKFKVGSEIYY
+637 RKFKFGSEIYY
-648 KFLEDII
+648 KFLQDII

-703 ENIKNDFYYEYF
+703 EDLSNDFYYEYF
-715 NQEGEKI
+715 NQNGEKI

-729 QNIVDSTRYE
+729 QNRVDSILYE

-761 PDDWDTDKIKWSTM
+761 PDDWDTEKVKWSNM
-775 KVNINVLVG
+775 KVNINVLVA

-794 QRFSDTLRSSF
+794 KRYSDTLRSSF

-810 IGFSKDIINNET
+810 IGFSKDLINNET
-822 DKSKFKEKSI
+822 DRSKFKEKSI
-832 LNGIESMWIAFEVFN
+832 FKEIEALWIAFEVFN

-884 TRF
+884 ARF